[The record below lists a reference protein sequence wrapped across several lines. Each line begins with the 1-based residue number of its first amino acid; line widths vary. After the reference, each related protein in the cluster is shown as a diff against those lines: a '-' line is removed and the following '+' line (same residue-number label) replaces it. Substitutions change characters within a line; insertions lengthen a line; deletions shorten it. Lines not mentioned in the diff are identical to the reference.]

1 MREVS
6 LAQPFSEKLKFILGF
21 ILLTSFAGL
30 GIGIAR
36 LATTLYA
43 VDLNVSEFQMGVIA
57 SAQSVG
63 ILFMSLPVGILIH
76 KYHPMRLF
84 MLGSLLGGV
93 IYAVTPLV
101 GNAEFLIFCTV
112 LVSFCMPLRFISLN
126 SVFMQQLEV
135 LGNAKAGWFRGIHMM
150 GFFLLGPVAAAY
162 LVDSVHYVGTFLVIA
177 ASFLIT
183 ILLAPLALSNFRS
196 DHSHVP
202 KLEWQEIRSQ
212 LRLLKDDLLLR
223 RTSVIE
229 FTNHSIMAFFGFF
242 IVVIAIQS
250 FGFSATAAAS
260 LLTLHGAVFVAVLF
274 TAGGLVNY
282 LGYKRFY
289 QLSFVLSAIA
299 LFVLSIPAWSVGLWL
314 GAVTLAVGLG
324 MLHIVNFTMYAQAGK
339 KHGTGRVSG
348 LTALVGPA
356 GGFFGSLLGGWLG
369 HLFGLQTMFL
379 PMGLVFIG
387 LLWLVHELPRF
398 IDKNETVELNLLPEI
413 ESET

>member
-1 MREVS
+1 MRELL
-6 LAQPFSEKLKFILGF
+6 LARPFSEKFKFILGF
-21 ILLTSFAGL
+21 VLLTSFAGL

-43 VDLNVSEFQMGVIA
+43 VDLHASELQLGVIA

-101 GNAEFLIFCTV
+101 RSAEFLIFCTV

-135 LGNAKAGWFRGIHMM
+135 LGNAKAGWFRGVHMM

-162 LVDSVHYVGTFLVIA
+162 LIDALNYAGTFLVIA

-183 ILLAPLALSNFRS
+183 ILLAPLALSSFKS
-196 DHSHVP
+196 DDRHAP
-202 KLEWQEIRSQ
+202 KLEWQEIKSQ
-212 LRLLKDDLLLR
+212 LLLLKEDLVLR

-229 FTNHSIMAFFGFF
+229 FLNHAVMAFFGFF

-250 FGFSATAAAS
+250 FGFSATIAAS
-260 LLTLHGAVFVAVLF
+260 LLTLHGAVFVATLF
-274 TAGGLVNY
+274 TTGALISY
-282 LGYKRFY
+282 LGHKRFY
-289 QLSFVLSAIA
+289 QVSFGISAVA
-299 LFVLSIPAWSVGLWL
+299 LFVLAIPQWSLGLWI
-314 GAVTLAVGLG
+314 GAVCLAAGLG

-356 GGFFGSLLGGWLG
+356 GGFFGSFLGGWLG
-369 HLFGLQTMFL
+369 HLFGLQILFL
-379 PMGLVFIG
+379 PMGLIF
-387 LLWLVHELPRF
+387 LWLIWFVYDLPS
-398 IDKNETVELNLLPEI
+398 IAEKQAVELNVLPEL
-413 ESET
+413 ESEI